1 MDFLS
6 LLQVPYK
13 PAAFEIRHLCVPF
26 LSAGSPVFHKKKEGL
41 IYNTNSPNPRDSDLI
56 SLELDLG
63 ISILETLP
71 NDSNENPG
79 LKSNPIS
86 LSYLIGMEVI

>member
-1 MDFLS
+1 MCPIS
-6 LLQVPYK
+6 LCWFSSFPQ
-13 PAAFEIRHLCVPF
+13 
-26 LSAGSPVFHKKKEGL
+26 KKKKGL

-63 ISILETLP
+63 ISILKTLP